1 MSSGWRRSSHRTY
14 GERMTIL
21 SRRIVVAG
29 HAFRLHESTETH
41 APDAVTYVLVHGI
54 GMSHRYFSPLHETLP
69 KSARVISIDLP
80 GFAGLPQPERDLEV
94 ADMGRLLAE
103 LVAVLGPARVV
114 YVGHSMGAQWVLEA
128 ARARAEPV
136 EGVVMIGP
144 VVDERHRTL
153 GAQAR
158 ALVVDTLG
166 ESPAANAVV
175 LVDYLRCGIR
185 RYLKQARRMVEYS
198 TASAVRALQMPVLV
212 IRGGDDPVAGS
223 QWGRALSAVAR
234 DGVLIE
240 IPGQQHNVHFSAPQA
255 VAEAIEGW
263 ATSAR

>member
-1 MSSGWRRSSHRTY
+1 
-14 GERMTIL
+14 MTL
-21 SRRIVVAG
+21 LPRRIVVAG

-41 APDAVTYVLVHGI
+41 ASDTVAYVLVHGV
-54 GMSHRYFSPLHETLP
+54 GMSHRYLVPLHEALS

-94 ADMGRLLAE
+94 PDMGRLLAE
-103 LVAVLGPARVV
+103 LVAVLGLERVV

-128 ARARAEPV
+128 ARADPRRV
-136 EGVVMIGP
+136 EGVVLIGP

-158 ALVVDTLG
+158 ALMVDTLG
-166 ESPAANAVV
+166 ESPAANGVV
-175 LVDYLRCGIR
+175 LADYLRCGIR

-198 TASAVRALQMPVLV
+198 TASAVRAVRMPVLV

-223 QWGRALSAVAR
+223 EWAHALSVAAR
-234 DGVLIE
+234 DGELIE
-240 IPGQQHNVHFSAPQA
+240 IPGQQHNVQFSAPRA
-255 VAEAIEGW
+255 VAGAIERW
-263 ATSAR
+263 TPSAR